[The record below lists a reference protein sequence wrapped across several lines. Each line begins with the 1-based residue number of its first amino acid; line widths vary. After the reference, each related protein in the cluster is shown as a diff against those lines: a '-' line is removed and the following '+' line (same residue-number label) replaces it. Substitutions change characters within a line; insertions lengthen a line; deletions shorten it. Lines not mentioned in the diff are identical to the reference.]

1 MTVATAVAIGVMIGL
16 WLIPIV
22 HFFTILP
29 SPFIG
34 GYIGGSK
41 VQATPNAAMTIGVLM
56 AAVPLATLLAL
67 GATLGYTF
75 LYAIGIVAA
84 LYVAGLGALGALI
97 AGNSARSKAIEG
109 G

>member
-1 MTVATAVAIGVMIGL
+1 MAAAVAIGVMIGL

-34 GYIGGSK
+34 GYVGGSK
-41 VQATPNAAMTIGVLM
+41 VQATPNAAMTIGALM
-56 AAVPLATLLAL
+56 AAVPLAMLLAL
-67 GATLGYTF
+67 GALLGHSF
-75 LYAIGIVAA
+75 LYAIGIVVA

-97 AGNSARSKAIEG
+97 AGNSARSEAAESG
-109 G
+109 